1 MSEWK
6 PLIMPQLG
14 FDRDPF
20 AWPAED
26 RTDEEIAR
34 EKMLEEAE
42 AIDRRAAS
50 LFQRLRSDMT
60 LTERRVWYAIEFGE
74 VAVRVETTSCDSLDR
89 VLRELHPI
97 GTHRAMEMDD
107 QIFAVSRDDFKFMVW
122 AIRSQGYVTAV
133 VGDPIVKSET

>member
-1 MSEWK
+1 MS
-6 PLIMPQLG
+6 
-14 FDRDPF
+14 RDPF

-26 RTDEEIAR
+26 KTNEEIAR

-60 LTERRVWYAIEFGE
+60 LTECRVWYAIEFGE
-74 VAVRVETTSCDSLDR
+74 VAVRVDTKSTPDDFDR
-89 VLRELHPI
+89 LLRQLRP
-97 GTHRAMEMDD
+97 GSYRAIVVDD
-107 QIFAVSRDDFKFMVW
+107 RIFAVSRGDFKFMVW
-122 AIRSQGYVTAV
+122 AIRSQGYVGAI